1 MIDPL
6 VIAPRYCG
14 PPGTGNGGYVSGL
27 IAGYLGGPAEVTL
40 WRPPPLGTPLAVER
54 AGDQA
59 VRVLDGR
66 TLVAEATSVPNGL
79 GVELP
84 APVSV
89 QQAGTAGRG
98 SRLRTHPHEHPFP
111 RCFVCGPG
119 RAAGDGLRIH
129 VGPVA
134 GRDLAADVWYPD
146 GSLAGPD
153 GHVRAEFVWAA
164 LDCPGGLGAF
174 GGGTLDGPPFVLGRF
189 SVRQTGTVRA
199 GEPHAVA
206 GWRLAEDGRKMLAG
220 SAVFTVNGQA
230 VAVARAT
237 WIRLS

>member
-1 MIDPL
+1 MTHPL
-6 VIAPRYCG
+6 VIKPRYCG

-40 WRPPPLGTPLAVER
+40 RRPPPLGTPLAVER
-54 AGDQA
+54 AGDLA
-59 VRVLDGR
+59 IRVLDGR
-66 TLVAEATSVPNGL
+66 TLVAEATGAPGSL
-79 GVELP
+79 AVELP

-89 QQAGTAGRG
+89 QHARTAGRG
-98 SRLRTHPHEHPFP
+98 SPLRTHPDEHPFP
-111 RCFVCGPG
+111 RCFVCGPD
-119 RAAGDGLRIH
+119 RALGDGLRIH
-129 VGPVA
+129 VGRVA
-134 GRDLAADVWYPD
+134 GRNLSADAWYPD

-153 GHVRAEFVWAA
+153 GRVRAEFLWAA

-174 GGGTLDGPPFVLGRF
+174 GDSMLDGPPFVLGRF
-189 SVRQTGTVRA
+189 SVRQTGAVRA

-220 SAVFTVNGQA
+220 SALFTASGQA

>member
-1 MIDPL
+1 MTDPL

-40 WRPPPLGTPLAVER
+40 RRPPPLATLLAVER
-54 AGDQA
+54 AGDQ
-59 VRVLDGR
+59 VIRVLDGG
-66 TLVAEATSVPNGL
+66 TLVAEATSAPNGL
-79 GVELP
+79 AVALP

-89 QQAGTAGRG
+89 QDARTAGLA
-98 SRLRTHPHEHPFP
+98 SRLRTHPDEHPFP
-111 RCFVCGPG
+111 HCFVCGPG

-129 VGPVA
+129 VGRVA
-134 GRDLAADVWYPD
+134 GRDLSADVWYPD
-146 GSLAGPD
+146 ENLAGPD
-153 GHVRAEFVWAA
+153 GRVRAEFVWAA

-174 GGGTLDGPPFVLGRF
+174 GDSTLAGPPFVLGRI
-189 SVRQTGTVRA
+189 SVRQTGAIRA
-199 GEPHAVA
+199 GQPCAVA

-220 SAVFTVNGQA
+220 SALFTAEGQP